1 MNWNKQLMKT
11 MSVILA
17 STMML
22 SLAACKGIGTQQPVT
37 GTEEKKDFVWVPEF
51 IEIDG
56 DSSFY
61 NTKEKNGYMYY
72 EKYDWDEETMTSIY
86 SIESIS
92 LKDGSAGPSFPV
104 KMEVD
109 EESGT
114 SRNVNSF
121 VPIEDGMVT
130 VEVIYNWNQE
140 TGEDSTEYYVCKYDQ
155 TGTKTLETDITE
167 ALTKDENNSW
177 ISNMTMDAEGRI
189 YIAADTAVFL
199 LDAEGNYHGTVSVGA
214 DTWIQGMGTGTD
226 GKMYVSFYNRTGSGV
241 ILQEIDFAGKTLGQ
255 SYENNI
261 SGNGN
266 GSLVTGLAGG
276 FFIADS
282 NFLYEYDMQSQTAGE
297 VLNWLDC
304 DINGSYIN
312 GVYALDDG
320 RIAAISYDW
329 NNNKSELAVL
339 TKTPADQVQEKIVIE
354 VAGLYTDSSVQAAAV
369 NFNKSNDTYRVSYET
384 YLDYNDVVYNG
395 DESNY
400 EEVMQ
405 DAMTRLNNDITS
417 DNCPDILLLG
427 SINVERF
434 VAKGV
439 FEDLNP
445 WLEGSTVLKRDDYFE
460 NILTAYT
467 YGDVLVAIPKSFE
480 LNTMVG
486 KASDLGTE
494 PGWTV
499 EEMIAYG
506 KEHPN
511 AEILTG
517 LTKDYAIE
525 LMLQYNQGSYV
536 NWETGECNFNN
547 ESFIS
552 LLEFANQFPEEYV
565 WDENEPS
572 EPTKIGNGQLL
583 LSSTYIY
590 DFQSIQLP
598 SALFN
603 GDVCFIGFPNENGD
617 SGTYL
622 QASTGMAITTKSDC
636 KEGAWAFYES
646 FLTEENE
653 MYDFGFSTRK
663 SQFAE
668 ARAEATKVEYI
679 LDEKGEPVLD
689 ENGEP
694 MIAGGGSSIGYGD
707 DWMYTF
713 HVTTE
718 EEADLL
724 EELIGMAKPATI
736 ADMTIVNIIK
746 EEAGAYFTGQ
756 RSAADVAGII
766 QSRVQVYVNENR

>member
-1 MNWNKQLMKT
+1 MNIKKNFKKITT
-11 MSVILA
+11 MVLA
-17 STMML
+17 SAMVL
-22 SLAACKGIGTQQPVT
+22 SMAACGGGENPSEA
-37 GTEEKKDFVWVPEF
+37 GEEAKKDFVWVPEF
-51 IEIDG
+51 IELDN

-61 NTKEKNGYMYY
+61 NTKGKNGYMYY
-72 EKYDWDEETMTSIY
+72 EKYAWDEETMTSTY

-92 LKDGSAGPSFPV
+92 LKDGSAGPSLPIS
-104 KMEVD
+104 MEVD
-109 EESGT
+109 EETGG

-121 VPIEDGMVT
+121 VPTEDGIMT

-155 TGTKTLETDITE
+155 TGAKTLETDITE
-167 ALTKDENNSW
+167 VMKKDENNSW
-177 ISNMTMDAEGRI
+177 ISNMTMDGEGRI

-199 LDAEGNYHGTVSVGA
+199 LDAEGNYHGMVSVGS
-214 DTWIQGMGTGTD
+214 DTWIQGMGVGTD
-226 GKMYVSFYNRTGSGV
+226 GKVYVSSYNRTGSGV
-241 ILQEIDFAGKTLGQ
+241 ILQDIDFAGKTLAQ

-266 GSLVTGLAGG
+266 GSLETGLAGG
-276 FFIADS
+276 FFVND
-282 NFLYEYDMQSQTAGE
+282 NNYLYEYDVQTQTAE
-297 VLNWLDC
+297 EILNWLDC
-304 DINGSYIN
+304 DINGSYVN

-320 RIAAISYDW
+320 RIAVVCYDW
-329 NNNKSELAVL
+329 NNNKGELAVL
-339 TKTPADQVQEKIVIE
+339 TKTPALEVKEKTVIK
-354 VAGLYTDSSVQAAAV
+354 VAGLYTDSAVQAVAV
-369 NFNKSNDTYRVSYET
+369 NFNKSNDTYRISYES
-384 YLDYNDVVYNG
+384 YFDYNDVVYNG

-400 EEVMQ
+400 EQLMQ
-405 DAMTRLNNDITS
+405 DALTRLNNDITS

-427 SINVERF
+427 NVNVERF

-439 FEDLNP
+439 FEDLTP
-445 WLEGSTVLKRDDYFE
+445 WLEGSTVLNRADYFE
-460 NILTAYT
+460 NILKAYT
-467 YGDVLVAIPKSFE
+467 YSDTLVAIPKRFE
-480 LNTMVG
+480 LNTLVG
-486 KASDLGTE
+486 KASDLGTQ

-506 KEHPN
+506 KEHPD
-511 AEILTG
+511 AEMLTG

-536 NWETGECNFNN
+536 NWETGECDFNN
-547 ESFIS
+547 DSFIG
-552 LLEFANQFPEEYV
+552 LLEFANQFPDEYV

-583 LSSTYIY
+583 LSQTYIY

-622 QASTGMAITTKSDC
+622 QASTGMAITSKSDC

-646 FLTEENE
+646 YLTSENE

-663 SQFAE
+663 SEFDE
-668 ARAEATKVEYI
+668 ERAEATKVEYI
-679 LDEKGEPVLD
+679 LDENGEPYLD

-694 MIAGGGSSIGYGD
+694 MIEGAGSSIGYGD

-736 ADMTIVNIIK
+736 ADMTIVNIVK
-746 EEAGAYFTGQ
+746 EEAGAFFKGQ
-756 RSAADVAGII
+756 RSAADVAGVIE
-766 QSRVQVYVNENR
+766 SRVQVYVNENR